1 MLIRESAAKAK
12 LINHRTVESGFGRLA
27 ITTAYTLATNGL
39 EPMRINAEQIARN
52 IRNLNRTPE
61 QRLLANLY
69 LLELDEYEA
78 EPLAVHWE
86 ALCALGIHF
95 QSERVQETIN
105 AYTRN
110 LEGAILYTI
119 DVGRRL
125 RFHDADHATNT
136 FIKALRLG
144 LIPG

>member
-1 MLIRESAAKAK
+1 
-12 LINHRTVESGFGRLA
+12 
-27 ITTAYTLATNGL
+27 
-39 EPMRINAEQIARN
+39 MRINVEQIARDV
-52 IRNLNRTPE
+52 RNLKRTPE

-69 LLELDEYEA
+69 LLELDEYQV

-86 ALCALGIHF
+86 SLCALGINF
-95 QSERVQETIN
+95 QADWVQININ

-125 RFHDADHATNT
+125 GFDTPEHATNT
-136 FIKALRLG
+136 FVMALRENLK
-144 LIPG
+144 PKK